1 MNKQHLPRAY
11 IKFIAKEVLKEVY
24 KRLAEATPPP
34 IPPAAKAVQGSGK
47 GVKVPLPQGYENYL
61 QTPLADN
68 WETGQL
74 EVDAQKLL
82 RAFADKLSKRG
93 VNVNSLKK
101 LGVGTMGVAYDM
113 GDKVLKITKDA
124 REAKASSIVAGK
136 TIPNIVQVY
145 DIWKFPGVD
154 WYGLII
160 EKLAPLSKEEEQQLT
175 QAVINTKFPVF
186 LHQAGDDWNKAMQM
200 LAQQSMQKLVQQAY
214 QQFPDAN
221 PSAGGQGLNDP
232 RVQQY
237 VRTGA
242 MKTIQDFDRI
252 TKEYKM
258 RSLFKSLKSLGVQ
271 YYDFH
276 GGNYGRRADG
286 TLVLFDLGRSISKG
300 AMPAEL
306 AERLKLMETTFG
318 PARPIRVLW

>member
-1 MNKQHLPRAY
+1 MAKELPSYY
-11 IKFIAKEVLKEVY
+11 IKFLAEAVTKEVFQKLSE
-24 KRLAEATPPP
+24 AATPPP
-34 IPPAAKAVQGSGK
+34 PPPQATAGAKT
-47 GVKVPLPQGYENYL
+47 PLPAGHEGET
-61 QTPLADN
+61 QTPLGQN

-74 EVDAQKLL
+74 EADTQKLIQ
-82 RAFADKLSKRG
+82 AFADKLAKKG
-93 VNVNSLKK
+93 INAKSLKK

-124 REAKASSIVAGK
+124 REAKSSSIVAGK

-160 EKLAPLSKEEEQQLT
+160 EKLTPLSKEEENQLT
-175 QAVINTKFPVF
+175 QAVINTKFPML

-200 LAQQSMQKLVQQAY
+200 LAQQSMQGLVQQAY
-214 QQFPDAN
+214 AQFPNAN

-232 RVQQY
+232 QVQQF
-237 VRTGA
+237 VRAGA
-242 MKTIQDFDRI
+242 TKTIQDFDRI
-252 TKEYKM
+252 TKDYKM

-306 AERLKLMETTFG
+306 AERLKLMEATFG

>member
-1 MNKQHLPRAY
+1 MTRQLIPKAY
-11 IKFIAKEVLKEVY
+11 IKFIATEVFKEVY
-24 KRLAEATPPP
+24 QRLGEATPPP
-34 IPPAAKAVQGSGK
+34 PPQAVQGRGSGTK
-47 GVKVPLPQGYENYL
+47 TPLPQGHESYL
-61 QTPLADN
+61 QTPLSHN

-74 EVDAQKLL
+74 EADSQKLL

-93 VNVNSLKK
+93 INVNSLKK

-113 GDKVLKITKDA
+113 GDKVLKITKDV
-124 REAKASSIVAGK
+124 REAKTSSIVAGK

-160 EKLAPLSKEEEQQLT
+160 EKLTPLSKEEEQQLT
-175 QAVINTKFPVF
+175 QAVINTRFPML
-186 LHQAGDDWNKAMQM
+186 LHQAGDDWNKAMQL
-200 LAQQSMQKLVQQAY
+200 LAQQSMQRLVQQAY
-214 QQFPDAN
+214 QQFPAAN
-221 PSAGGQGLNDP
+221 PSVGGQGMNDP
-232 RVQQY
+232 QVQQF

-242 MKTIQDFDRI
+242 TKTIQDFDKI

-258 RSLFKSLKSLGVQ
+258 RSLFKSLKALGVQ

-300 AMPAEL
+300 TMPAEL
-306 AERLKLMETTFG
+306 DERLKLLEMTFG
-318 PARPIRVLW
+318 PARKIRVLW